1 LPNAFRDRKNAMTRC
16 SCSRIRWIACAEAG
30 CVYALSVFAIGFV
43 LGAIRVLVLAPRLG
57 NAVAVALEV
66 PFMLAVSWKLSRWSA
81 SKRGLLTDAALLG
94 LIALLAWH
102 LTKPWMRWAAAL
114 LALCATLPSEVRT
127 PGEFL
132 LHYAISLVAVIFE
145 LYFVTVQLAILK
157 TLCIWCASYGLSLIA
172 RFFVAMIIWVRAGR
186 FQAHFGSHEAEG
198 AED

>member
-81 SKRGLLTDAALLG
+81 SKRGLLTDAS
-94 LIALLAWH
+94 
-102 LTKPWMRWAAAL
+102 AAL
-114 LALCATLPSEVRT
+114 LMGIIAFAVLMFAEFGTAVLCLNRT
-127 PGEFL
+127 VEEYFASFLSVPGAIGLAAQLCFAGFPFL
-132 LHYAISLVAVIFE
+132 
-145 LYFVTVQLAILK
+145 Q
-157 TLCIWCASYGLSLIA
+157 ASSNRIA
-172 RFFVAMIIWVRAGR
+172 SSRGTR
-186 FQAHFGSHEAEG
+186 
-198 AED
+198 